1 MDERGLDLDTMVQFN
16 IFLTHVQIFGKLQF
30 VKVKSL
36 LRKDNLSV
44 PIWENI
50 TCINSISKNKVYV
63 F

>member
-44 PIWENI
+44 PIWGKYNLY
-50 TCINSISKNKVYV
+50 KQYK
-63 F
+63 